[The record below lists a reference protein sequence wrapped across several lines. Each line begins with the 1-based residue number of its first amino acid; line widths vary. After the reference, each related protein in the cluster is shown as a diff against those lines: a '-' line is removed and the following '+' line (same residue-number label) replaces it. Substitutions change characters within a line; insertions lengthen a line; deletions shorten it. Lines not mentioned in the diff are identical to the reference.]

1 MKLRHAVAPDRH
13 LAQRPWTD
21 RERTIVWRGLTGRF
35 AIAVEPL
42 LGSAFF
48 GFLTFGIIWRAR
60 ITHTDLWI
68 LWPVFGFVA
77 AGFFAYLVAVLVAPF
92 LAYAQTFK
100 PIFIVDGYVR
110 YREPDPAS
118 EYGASGYVAVLF
130 EDRHMACEW
139 EAYGNQKL
147 RAAEIPAIVE
157 FSEWGGIHKIDGRS
171 TGLLPDEEL
180 PALGVGIA
188 RGQPR

>member
-1 MKLRHAVAPDRH
+1 VKLRHAIAPSRH
-13 LAQRPWTD
+13 LAHRAWTD
-21 RERTIVWRGLTGRF
+21 RERNVVWRGLTGRF
-35 AIAVEPL
+35 AIAIEPL

-48 GFLTFGIIWRAR
+48 GFLAYGIIWRAR
-60 ITHTDLWI
+60 VTHTDLWI

-92 LAYAQTFK
+92 LAYMQTFK

-110 YREPDPAS
+110 YRAPDRTS

-130 EDRHMACEW
+130 EDRNMACEW
-139 EAYGNQKL
+139 EAYGQQTL
-147 RAAEIPAIVE
+147 PSVEIPAIVE

-171 TGLLPDEEL
+171 TGLLPDEDVPVL
-180 PALGVGIA
+180 AVGIA
-188 RGQPR
+188 RGRPR